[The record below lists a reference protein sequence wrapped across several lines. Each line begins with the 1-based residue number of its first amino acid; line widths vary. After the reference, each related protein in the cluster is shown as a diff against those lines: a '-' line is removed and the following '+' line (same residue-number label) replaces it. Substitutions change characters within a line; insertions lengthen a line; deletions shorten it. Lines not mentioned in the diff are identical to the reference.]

1 MTPGINPLAADRF
14 AGVAV
19 GMWFSALALALI
31 LVDAAS
37 LPVEMSLATSF
48 GLGGV
53 FALLA
58 EYLGRGRTS

>member
-19 GMWFSALALALI
+19 GMWFSALALI

>member
-1 MTPGINPLAADRF
+1 
-14 AGVAV
+14 
-19 GMWFSALALALI
+19 MWFSALALALI

-58 EYLGRGRTS
+58 EYFGRGRTS

>member
-1 MTPGINPLAADRF
+1 MTPGINPRAADRF

-19 GMWFSALALALI
+19 GMLFSALALI